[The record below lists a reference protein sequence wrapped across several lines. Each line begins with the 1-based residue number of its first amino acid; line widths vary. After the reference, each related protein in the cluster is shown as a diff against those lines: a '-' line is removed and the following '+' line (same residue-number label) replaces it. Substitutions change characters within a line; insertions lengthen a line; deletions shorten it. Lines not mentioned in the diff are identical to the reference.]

1 MPSADFNHNLKKI
14 ITLNYSGGA
23 VNVKIKKIALILGS
37 LKARQFKR
45 LHLAGKSL
53 CNNKN

>member
-23 VNVKIKKIALILGS
+23 VNVKIKK
-37 LKARQFKR
+37 
-45 LHLAGKSL
+45 
-53 CNNKN
+53 